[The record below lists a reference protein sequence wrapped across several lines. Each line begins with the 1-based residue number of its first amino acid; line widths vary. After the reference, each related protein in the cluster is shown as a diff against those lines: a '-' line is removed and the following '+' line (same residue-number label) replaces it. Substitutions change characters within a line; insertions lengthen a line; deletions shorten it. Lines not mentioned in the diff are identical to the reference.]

1 MMRDKMFLVYIEN
14 QLIPALIEA
23 GQKETAADVKTLL
36 EIAKNIYMKSKLH
49 KKKQSVNRR
58 LN

>member
-14 QLIPALIEA
+14 QLIPALVEA

-36 EIAKNIYMKSKLH
+36 EIAKNT
-49 KKKQSVNRR
+49 QS
-58 LN
+58 